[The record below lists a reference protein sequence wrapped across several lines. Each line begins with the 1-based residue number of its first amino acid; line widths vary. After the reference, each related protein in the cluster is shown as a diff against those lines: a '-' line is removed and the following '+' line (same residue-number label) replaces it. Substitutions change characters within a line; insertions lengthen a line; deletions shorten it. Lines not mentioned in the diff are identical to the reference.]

1 MSVGTSLRRLGEFLE
16 ECERTD
22 AASVRESSVTVTD
35 SGASADVEFAL
46 SSDADGDI
54 PVRIRGA
61 SLDSDGSIG
70 LTLGVDDVLPSDR
83 EHVAVDAA
91 DVSLDGDPAVVV
103 TVATDA
109 PTTSS
114 TETADDDADSEPP
127 EAVRNPNV
135 PAFEDT
141 TYLEAVYARYETF
154 ERMAD
159 AFEMDVTDETVR
171 RYMIDQ
177 GVHEPSSYETSL
189 AGDPTG
195 VERPPAP
202 AADGDGSPEAL
213 ADGIGL
219 PESVTIDQTRRRR
232 QRRQDRLRVRQG
244 ARPRTHG
251 RARPAPRPRPA
262 RIRDG
267 PTHDRRRPRRESGR
281 RRGAHPAIGRRDVA
295 DASSV
300 SVSRFAER
308 TSTRSSFKP
317 RPAASHTSYQIERHS
332 RFGCENGRNRGTGR

>member
-22 AASVRESSVTVTD
+22 AASVRESSVAVTET
-35 SGASADVEFAL
+35 GASADVEFAL
-46 SSDADGDI
+46 SSNADGDA

-61 SLDSDGSIG
+61 SLESDGTIG

-91 DVSLDGDPAVVV
+91 DVSLDGDPTAVV
-103 TVATDA
+103 TVATDT
-109 PTTSS
+109 PTTVS
-114 TETADDDADSEPP
+114 TETADTEAEPP

-141 TYLEAVYARYETF
+141 PYLEAVYARYETF

-177 GVHEPSSYETSL
+177 GVHEPASYETSL
-189 AGDPTG
+189 AGESP
-195 VERPPAP
+195 VETPGP
-202 AADGDGSPEAL
+202 AAADDTGGSPEAL

-219 PESVTIDQTRRRR
+219 PESVTIDRLADAANDAKTVYEFGKALGLERMEALDLL
-232 QRRQDRLRVRQG
+232 QDLDLLEFVMGRLTTDDDPDVSREDVV
-244 ARPRTHG
+244 
-251 RARPAPRPRPA
+251 A
-262 RIRDG
+262 RIRQSAG
-267 PTHDRRRPRRESGR
+267 ET
-281 RRGAHPAIGRRDVA
+281 
-295 DASSV
+295 
-300 SVSRFAER
+300 
-308 TSTRSSFKP
+308 
-317 RPAASHTSYQIERHS
+317 
-332 RFGCENGRNRGTGR
+332 

>member
-114 TETADDDADSEPP
+114 TETADDDADSEPH

-219 PESVTIDQTRRRR
+219 PESVTIDQ
-232 QRRQDRLRVRQG
+232 L
-244 ARPRTHG
+244 
-251 RARPAPRPRPA
+251 
-262 RIRDG
+262 
-267 PTHDRRRPRRESGR
+267 
-281 RRGAHPAIGRRDVA
+281 A
-295 DASSV
+295 DAANDAKTV
-300 SVSRFAER
+300 YEFGKALDLER
-308 TSTRSSFKP
+308 MDALDLLQDSTCSNS
-317 RPAASHTSYQIERHS
+317 
-332 RFGCENGRNRGTGR
+332 

>member
-91 DVSLDGDPAVVV
+91 DASLDGDPAVVV

-219 PESVTIDQTRRRR
+219 PESVTIDQLADAANDAKTVYEFGKALDLERMDALDLL
-232 QRRQDRLRVRQG
+232 QDLDLLEFVMGRLTTDDDPDVSREDVV
-244 ARPRTHG
+244 
-251 RARPAPRPRPA
+251 A
-262 RIRDG
+262 RIRQSAG
-267 PTHDRRRPRRESGR
+267 ET
-281 RRGAHPAIGRRDVA
+281 
-295 DASSV
+295 
-300 SVSRFAER
+300 
-308 TSTRSSFKP
+308 
-317 RPAASHTSYQIERHS
+317 
-332 RFGCENGRNRGTGR
+332 

>member
-1 MSVGTSLRRLGEFLE
+1 MSVGTPLRRLGEFLE

-109 PTTSS
+109 PTTSA
-114 TETADDDADSEPP
+114 TETADDDADAEPP
-127 EAVRNPNV
+127 GAVRNPNV

-202 AADGDGSPEAL
+202 ATNGDGSPEAL

-219 PESVTIDQTRRRR
+219 PESVTIDQLADAANDAKTVYEFGKALDLERMDALDLL
-232 QRRQDRLRVRQG
+232 QDLDLLEFVMGRLTTDDDPDVSREDVV
-244 ARPRTHG
+244 
-251 RARPAPRPRPA
+251 A
-262 RIRDG
+262 RIRQSAG
-267 PTHDRRRPRRESGR
+267 ET
-281 RRGAHPAIGRRDVA
+281 
-295 DASSV
+295 
-300 SVSRFAER
+300 
-308 TSTRSSFKP
+308 
-317 RPAASHTSYQIERHS
+317 
-332 RFGCENGRNRGTGR
+332 

>member
-114 TETADDDADSEPP
+114 TETADDDADSEPH

-219 PESVTIDQTRRRR
+219 PESVTIDQLADAANDAKTVYEFGKALDLERMDALDLL
-232 QRRQDRLRVRQG
+232 QDLDLLEFVMGRLTTDDDPDVSREDVV
-244 ARPRTHG
+244 
-251 RARPAPRPRPA
+251 A
-262 RIRDG
+262 RIRQSAG
-267 PTHDRRRPRRESGR
+267 ET
-281 RRGAHPAIGRRDVA
+281 
-295 DASSV
+295 
-300 SVSRFAER
+300 
-308 TSTRSSFKP
+308 
-317 RPAASHTSYQIERHS
+317 
-332 RFGCENGRNRGTGR
+332 

>member
-219 PESVTIDQTRRRR
+219 PESVTIDQLADAANDAKTVYEFGKALDLERMDALDLL
-232 QRRQDRLRVRQG
+232 QDLDLLEFVMGRLTTDDDPDVS
-244 ARPRTHG
+244 
-251 RARPAPRPRPA
+251 RADVVA
-262 RIRDG
+262 RIRQSAG
-267 PTHDRRRPRRESGR
+267 ET
-281 RRGAHPAIGRRDVA
+281 
-295 DASSV
+295 
-300 SVSRFAER
+300 
-308 TSTRSSFKP
+308 
-317 RPAASHTSYQIERHS
+317 
-332 RFGCENGRNRGTGR
+332 

>member
-16 ECERTD
+16 ECERTG
-22 AASVRESSVTVTD
+22 AASVRESSVTVTE
-35 SGASADVEFAL
+35 SGASADVAFAL
-46 SSDADGDI
+46 SSDANGDV

-61 SLDSDGSIG
+61 SLESDGSIG

-91 DVSLDGDPAVVV
+91 DVSLDGDPAVVI
-103 TVATDA
+103 TVATDT

-114 TETADDDADSEPP
+114 TETADDDADTELP

-141 TYLEAVYARYETF
+141 RYLEAVYARYETF

-189 AGDPTG
+189 TGEPVG
-195 VERPPAP
+195 VEGPPTP
-202 AADGDGSPEAL
+202 ATDGDGSPETL

-219 PESVTIDQTRRRR
+219 PESVTIGQLADAVNDAKTVYEFGKALDLERMDALDLL
-232 QRRQDRLRVRQG
+232 QDLDLLEFVMGRLTTDGDPDVSREDVV
-244 ARPRTHG
+244 
-251 RARPAPRPRPA
+251 A
-262 RIRDG
+262 RIRQSAG
-267 PTHDRRRPRRESGR
+267 ET
-281 RRGAHPAIGRRDVA
+281 
-295 DASSV
+295 
-300 SVSRFAER
+300 
-308 TSTRSSFKP
+308 
-317 RPAASHTSYQIERHS
+317 
-332 RFGCENGRNRGTGR
+332 

>member
-219 PESVTIDQTRRRR
+219 PESVTIDQLADAANDAKTVYEFGKALDLERMDALDLL
-232 QRRQDRLRVRQG
+232 QDLDLLEFVMGRLTTDDDPDVSREDVV
-244 ARPRTHG
+244 
-251 RARPAPRPRPA
+251 A
-262 RIRDG
+262 RIRQSAG
-267 PTHDRRRPRRESGR
+267 ET
-281 RRGAHPAIGRRDVA
+281 
-295 DASSV
+295 
-300 SVSRFAER
+300 
-308 TSTRSSFKP
+308 
-317 RPAASHTSYQIERHS
+317 
-332 RFGCENGRNRGTGR
+332 

>member
-189 AGDPTG
+189 AGDPTD

-219 PESVTIDQTRRRR
+219 PESVTIDQLADAANDAKTVYEFGKALDLERMDALDLL
-232 QRRQDRLRVRQG
+232 QDLDLLEFVMGRLTTDDDPDVSREDVV
-244 ARPRTHG
+244 
-251 RARPAPRPRPA
+251 A
-262 RIRDG
+262 RIRQSAG
-267 PTHDRRRPRRESGR
+267 ET
-281 RRGAHPAIGRRDVA
+281 
-295 DASSV
+295 
-300 SVSRFAER
+300 
-308 TSTRSSFKP
+308 
-317 RPAASHTSYQIERHS
+317 
-332 RFGCENGRNRGTGR
+332 

>member
-16 ECERTD
+16 ECERMD
-22 AASVRESSVTVTD
+22 AASVRESSVAVTE
-35 SGASADVEFAL
+35 SGASADVKFTL
-46 SSDADGDI
+46 SSDADGDA
-54 PVRIRGA
+54 PVRIQGA
-61 SLDSDGSIG
+61 SFESNGSIG

-91 DVSLDGDPAVVV
+91 DITLDGDPAVVV
-103 TVATDA
+103 TVATEA

-114 TETADDDADSEPP
+114 TETADDDADADTELP

-154 ERMAD
+154 EQMAD

-189 AGDPTG
+189 AGEPTG
-195 VERPPAP
+195 VERPPTP
-202 AADGDGSPEAL
+202 ATDGDGSPEAL

-219 PESVTIDQTRRRR
+219 PESVTIGQLADAANDAKTVYEFGKALDLERMDALDLL
-232 QRRQDRLRVRQG
+232 QDLDLLEFVMGRLTTDDDPDVSREDVV
-244 ARPRTHG
+244 
-251 RARPAPRPRPA
+251 A
-262 RIRDG
+262 RIRQSAG
-267 PTHDRRRPRRESGR
+267 ET
-281 RRGAHPAIGRRDVA
+281 
-295 DASSV
+295 
-300 SVSRFAER
+300 
-308 TSTRSSFKP
+308 
-317 RPAASHTSYQIERHS
+317 
-332 RFGCENGRNRGTGR
+332 